1 MPRKF
6 FIDRIISFKDNDV
19 YVAVSL
25 EFDIVAEGDNTDQ
38 AIERL
43 RDATLGYLEVCVEDK
58 EPDEM
63 IYRLAPEEYQ
73 KMWKEMYEI
82 FGPVPSESTRGS
94 IKRRE
99 TKMQKKEVH
108 TRTET
113 YEPSLA

>member
-1 MPRKF
+1 MSRKF
-6 FIDRIISFKDNDV
+6 FIDRIVSFKDNDI

-25 EFDIVAEGDNTDQ
+25 EFDIVAEGNNTDQ
-38 AIERL
+38 SIERL

-63 IYRLAPEEYQ
+63 IYKPAPEEYQ

-82 FGPVPSESTRGS
+82 IGPAPCESTRGA
-94 IKRRE
+94 IKRKK
-99 TKMQKKEVH
+99 TKMQRREVH